1 MVENIL
7 KIISD
12 FLAQDVWKIFSVISI
27 VCIVIEMMK
36 MRAKKIE
43 KVIVMEKP
51 FENDL
56 SNELYALSFT
66 KPFSEAINPDE
77 SHPRVKDVE
86 KMIAESGLSHKLD
99 YRVYTV
105 IQLGLVCLGLVAL
118 IIFLLLSKQIGYL
131 FRILLN
137 VDVPIDSPDYTKNLA
152 MGLGFCVVG
161 LGLAPKIYLSRRAK
175 RNAFYFQKDLPILQL
190 FIILILRAKRPIRE
204 LLFVLSRTEM
214 RYKDLFS
221 NAYRIYLRNEDESFI
236 NLKRTFESTK
246 MINTMNIL
254 SEYAEY
260 SKEESLSL
268 LEGNLEDII
277 EESNTMKRKKDIMG
291 SVMSQGSLMFPLIGV
306 VLLGLLPL
314 AMYGMNSLN
323 NATQLM

>member
-1 MVENIL
+1 MLETIL
-7 KIISD
+7 KKILD
-12 FLAQDVWKIFSVISI
+12 FLANDIWMIFSIIAILCVILEILKNRIKNS
-27 VCIVIEMMK
+27 
-36 MRAKKIE
+36 E

-77 SHPRVKDVE
+77 TNNRVRDIE
-86 KMIAESGLSHKLD
+86 KMIAEAGLSHKIN

-105 IQLGLVCLGLVAL
+105 IQLSLVGIGLIAL
-118 IIFLLLSKQIGYL
+118 IIFLLLSNQVGAI
-131 FRILLN
+131 FRFLLN
-137 VDVPIDSPDYTKNLA
+137 IEIPIDSPKSKQNL
-152 MGLGFCVVG
+152 V
-161 LGLAPKIYLSRRAK
+161 LGLATCVVLLGLVPKIYLSKRAK

-190 FIILILRAKRPIRE
+190 FIILVLRAKRPIRE
-204 LLFVLSRTEM
+204 LLFVLSKTEM

-236 NLKRTFESTK
+236 NLKKTFESTK
-246 MINTMNIL
+246 MSNTMSIL

-260 SKEESLSL
+260 SKEESLTL
-268 LEGNLEDII
+268 LENNLEDII
-277 EESNTMKRKKDIMG
+277 EESHVMKRKKDIMG
-291 SVMSQGSLMFPLIGV
+291 AVMSQGSLMFPLVGV

-323 NATQLM
+323 NATQFM